1 MFKDLKKK
9 RRTVKESLQKNG
21 NYIKELKEN
30 SISIISK
37 IKNSLDE
44 FNNRLEMVKESERK
58 ILREKKRALVTNGK
72 NTKQSNSCAISL

>member
-58 ILREKKRALVTNGK
+58 ILREMKRALVTNGK
-72 NTKQSNSCAISL
+72 NTKQSDSCAIRL